1 MMRVTFY
8 AHSKS
13 AADPIGRDVRWE
25 DLARDLQ
32 RFRPLEGVKVDG
44 PAWSPVEL
52 ARPHRLSANVA
63 VVTALV
69 LDFDDG
75 RPIDDAWQEWEG
87 HDRVL
92 YTTRSHGAGCPK
104 YRIALPLARPV
115 PGRWWS
121 GLYRSILTGA
131 GKTADRSCVDP
142 ARIFYL
148 PIVGE
153 GGPHETRRE
162 AGEWL
167 DLYDTAEALW
177 DEEAAR
183 AEEVAREARARIE
196 ELKRRVNSRGDR
208 DAVAARL
215 MAIDPDTRLA
225 LGQRVGA
232 QHMPGEGGGIVRRA
246 PCPACGR
253 RDVWWAVSKG
263 YARCNH
269 ANSCGW
275 TGPLHE
281 YARGV

>member
-1 MMRVTFY
+1 MRVTYY
-8 AHSKS
+8 ANCKA
-13 AADPIGRDVRWE
+13 AADPIGRDIRWE

-32 RFRPLEGVKVDG
+32 RFRPIKGVKADG

-52 ARPHRLSANVA
+52 SRPHRRSDNAAL
-63 VVTALV
+63 VTALV

-75 RPIDDAWQEWEG
+75 RPIDDAWQEWDG
-87 HDRVL
+87 YDRVL
-92 YTTRSHGAGCPK
+92 YTTRSHGPACPK

-121 GLYRSILTGA
+121 GLYRSILQQQ
-131 GKTADRSCVDP
+131 GKAADRSCVDP
-142 ARIFYL
+142 ARLFYL

-162 AGEWL
+162 SGEWL
-167 DLYDTAEALW
+167 DLYDTAEGLW
-177 DEEAAR
+177 EEEQAAA
-183 AEEVAREARARIE
+183 AETARRARERVE
-196 ELKRRVNSRGDR
+196 ELKRAVNSRGDR
-208 DAVAARL
+208 DAVVARL
-215 MAIDPDTRLA
+215 LAIDPAARLA

-232 QHMPGEGGGIVRRA
+232 QHMDSDAEGIMRRA

-253 RDVWWAVSKG
+253 RDVWWAVQKG
-263 YARCNH
+263 WAKCNH
-269 ANSCGW
+269 AKSCGW